1 MDSNAH
7 APRRT
12 PTQPEGPVDLHAA
25 ADELLVEA
33 GKLNAGR
40 SGRTMTPGSGSTLK
54 QTLLA
59 LTAGQKLQEHV
70 APGPITLLGMR
81 GTSLFTRGDEAV
93 TLTDGMWVACPDGP
107 HALEAITDTVVL
119 ITVAVSGVPEATA

>member
-1 MDSNAH
+1 MDTNAH

-12 PTQPEGPVDLHAA
+12 PNQPEGPLDLHAA
-25 ADELLVEA
+25 ADELLAEA
-33 GKLNAGR
+33 EKLNAGR
-40 SGRTMTPGSGSTLK
+40 SGRTMTPGQGSALK

-70 APGPITLLGMR
+70 APGPITLLGIR
-81 GTSLFTRGDEAV
+81 GTCLFTRGDEAV

-119 ITVAVSGVPEATA
+119 ITVAVTAAQETPA